1 MLINA
6 VFSKKQGL
14 ACLHEKCEAE
24 VVSEKQRQ
32 VIGARS
38 TECYVYAS
46 EECKISKH
54 NYNKTDSSFKKLTII
69 EAMLVRNYT

>member
-32 VIGARS
+32 VIGPRS

-54 NYNKTDSSFKKLTII
+54 NCKTDSSFKKLTII
-69 EAMLVRNYT
+69 DAILVRNYT